1 MKMKVP
7 KSNDIAEWLNLY
19 IFYRIDL
26 IFIIC
31 FSLFSVIFFIYISSL
46 TVPEYDS
53 ADYLLNARN
62 WFSDKDLSSPIRP
75 PLISWIIAC
84 VWSITG
90 ENWIIIKYLIPSFS
104 LAAGLFLYLHLRKY
118 KGGVFAFGVVAL
130 TLLNAHVFFWSTQ
143 ILTEG
148 LSLFFLVMTLWFIK
162 SDNKNYWLLA
172 GIMIGLTFASRYPI
186 AIQAI
191 TIFIV
196 ESFIRK
202 DIKLILRAL
211 AGAVPTIILVI
222 FAVYLKTG
230 TFSGAIPEDIQFSF
244 PPSLFY
250 ISNWSD
256 IWGYAFLFIPAA
268 FLFKRTWKDKYNYT
282 FIMWFLVALVFW
294 SSNANNHQERFIVQ
308 FAPAVYF
315 LVVLAIENIA
325 RIDISAKLGR
335 TAISR

>member
-1 MKMKVP
+1 MKNEP
-7 KSNDIAEWLNLY
+7 KLKDIAELLTLY
-19 IFYRIDL
+19 MLRRTDF

-31 FSLFSVIFFIYISSL
+31 YSLFSVFFFIFISTL

-62 WFSDKDLSSPIRP
+62 WFSDKDLLSSIRP

-90 ENWIIIKYLIPSFS
+90 ENWVIIKYVIPSFS

-148 LSLFFLVMTLWFIK
+148 LSLFFLIMTLCFIK
-162 SDNKNYWLLA
+162 SDKKNYWLLA
-172 GIMIGLTFASRYPI
+172 GIAIGLTFASRYPI

-202 DIKLILRAL
+202 DMKLILRTL
-211 AGAVPTIILVI
+211 AGALPVIILVT

-230 TFSGAIPEDIQFSF
+230 TFSGAIPEDTQFSY

-250 ISNWSD
+250 VSNWSD
-256 IWGYAFLFIPAA
+256 IWGYAFLFVPLA

-315 LVVLAIENIA
+315 LVVLAIENIT
-325 RIDISAKLGR
+325 I
-335 TAISR
+335 

>member
-1 MKMKVP
+1 MKNEP
-7 KSNDIAEWLNLY
+7 KLKDIAELLTLY
-19 IFYRIDL
+19 MLRRTDF

-31 FSLFSVIFFIYISSL
+31 YSLFSVFFFIFISTL

-62 WFSDKDLSSPIRP
+62 WFSDKDLSSSIRP
-75 PLISWIIAC
+75 PLTSWIIAGI
-84 VWSITG
+84 WTITG
-90 ENWIIIKYLIPSFS
+90 ENWIIIKYVIPSFS

-118 KGGVFAFGVVAL
+118 KGGIFAFGVVAL

-148 LSLFFLVMTLWFIK
+148 LSLFFLIMTLYFIK
-162 SDNKNYWLLA
+162 SDKKNYWLLA
-172 GIMIGLTFASRYPI
+172 GIAIGLTFASRYPI

-202 DIKLILRAL
+202 DMKLILRTL
-211 AGAVPTIILVI
+211 AGALPVITLVI

-230 TFSGAIPEDIQFSF
+230 TFSGAVSEDTQFSF

-250 ISNWSD
+250 VSNWSD
-256 IWGYAFLFIPAA
+256 IWGYAFLFVPLA

-325 RIDISAKLGR
+325 RVDISKFRR
-335 TAISR
+335 TTIFR

>member
-1 MKMKVP
+1 M
-7 KSNDIAEWLNLY
+7 
-19 IFYRIDL
+19 
-26 IFIIC
+26 FISI
-31 FSLFSVIFFIYISSL
+31 L

-62 WFSDKDLSSPIRP
+62 WFSDKDLSSSIRP
-75 PLISWIIAC
+75 PLISWIIGSI
-84 VWSITG
+84 WTITG
-90 ENWIIIKYLIPSFS
+90 ENWIIIKYVIPSFS

-118 KGGVFAFGVVAL
+118 KGGIFAFGVVAL

-148 LSLFFLVMTLWFIK
+148 LSLFFLIMTLFFIK
-162 SDNKNYWLLA
+162 SDKKNYWLMA

-202 DIKLILRAL
+202 DIKLILRTL

-230 TFSGAIPEDIQFSF
+230 TFSGAIPEDTQFSF

-250 ISNWSD
+250 VSNWSD
-256 IWGYAFLFIPAA
+256 LWGYAFLFVPLAL
-268 FLFKRTWKDKYNYT
+268 LFKRTWKDKYNYT
-282 FIMWFLVALVFW
+282 FIMWFLVALAFW
-294 SSNANNHQERFIVQ
+294 SSNANNYQERFIVQ

-325 RIDISAKLGR
+325 RINISAKPRR

>member
-1 MKMKVP
+1 LK
-7 KSNDIAEWLNLY
+7 DIAEMLTLY

-31 FSLFSVIFFIYISSL
+31 YSLFSVLFFIYISTLS
-46 TVPEYDS
+46 VPEYDS

-62 WFSDKDLSSPIRP
+62 WFSDKDLSSSIRP

-84 VWSITG
+84 VWSVTG
-90 ENWIIIKYLIPSFS
+90 ENWIVIKYVIPSFS

-148 LSLFFLVMTLWFIK
+148 LSLFFLIMTLCFIK
-162 SDNKNYWLLA
+162 SDKKNYWLLA
-172 GIMIGLTFASRYPI
+172 GITIGLTFASRYPI

-202 DIKLILRAL
+202 DMKLILRTL
-211 AGAVPTIILVI
+211 AGALPVIILVI

-230 TFSGAIPEDIQFSF
+230 TFLGAIPEDTQFSF

-250 ISNWSD
+250 VSNWSD
-256 IWGYAFLFIPAA
+256 IWGYAFLFVPIV
-268 FLFKRTWKDKYNYT
+268 FLFKRTWMDKYNYT

-325 RIDISAKLGR
+325 RVDISAKFRR
-335 TAISR
+335 TTIFR